1 MRVIFAGGGTAG
13 HINPAI
19 SAAQELC
26 RRDPQTKVLFIGV
39 RGHMEETLC
48 QKAGFDI
55 SFIRVAGFDRRHLL
69 KNVKIAGEALAAV
82 RDAKKIIRA
91 FAPDVVVG
99 TGGYVSGPV
108 VFAAS
113 RLKIPTVIQEQ
124 NVLAGVTT
132 KLLCRVATAVGTA
145 FEECKLPNCKKR
157 VCVGNPLRAELFGLS
172 KLEARQRLG
181 IPQNVPFVVGVG
193 GSLGARAITENMIAL
208 MHHAPEKVQVWLSTG
223 KGAYEKYY
231 PKAPTTPNCKVL
243 PYIYNA
249 GEVYAAADL
258 LVCRAGA
265 ITLSEMNAMGK
276 PAVLIPSP
284 YVAENHQEHNARMQ
298 QEKGAA
304 VMITEGELNEQVFM
318 DTVFGLLNDPARL
331 AQMSEASLK
340 LAVADSSARF
350 ADLILECA
358 K

>member
-26 RRDPQTKVLFIGV
+26 RRNSDTEILFIGV
-39 RGHMEETLC
+39 CGHMEERLC
-48 QKAGFDI
+48 EKAGFPI
-55 SFIRVAGFDRRHLL
+55 RFIQVAGLDRRHLL
-69 KNVKIAGEALAAV
+69 RNFKIVGDALGAVKEAK
-82 RDAKKIIRA
+82 RIIRE
-91 FAPDVVVG
+91 FSPDVVVG

-113 RLKIPTVIQEQ
+113 RLKIPTVIHEQ

-145 FEECKLPNCKKR
+145 FEECQLPHCRKK
-157 VCVGNPLRAELFGLS
+157 VCVGNPLRAELLNTQRE
-172 KLEARQRLG
+172 EARKKLG
-181 IPQNVPFVVGVG
+181 IPEDASFVVGIG
-193 GSLGARAITENMIAL
+193 GSLGARVINQQMLRL
-208 MHHAPEKVQVWLSTG
+208 MEAAPMGMQVWLSTG
-223 KGAYEKYY
+223 KNAYESIY
-231 PKAPTTPNCKVL
+231 PQAPQKDGCCVL

-276 PAVLIPSP
+276 PAILIPSP
-284 YVAENHQEHNARMQ
+284 NVAENHQEYNAGLQ
-298 QEKGAA
+298 QKRGAA
-304 VMITEGELNEQVFM
+304 VMITEAELTETLFL
-318 DTVFGLLNDPARL
+318 DTVFALMSDRERL
-331 AQMSEASLK
+331 KRMSEASAA
-340 LAVADSSARF
+340 LAVSDASERF
-350 ADLILECA
+350 ADLIMECVQ
-358 K
+358 